1 MVEFTRLH
9 RGTWG
14 LLGGLTAVVS
24 KFIAQDLHFVR
35 ISIDTRQT
43 EQLYGM
49 VASYALLT
57 IGLCFLG
64 IVLAIASKESS
75 EMKLLAIAVSA
86 PALITTWLG
95 GATPDT
101 TGATKH
107 VVEIIMPISSA
118 AAAET
123 TVEKPQATT
132 SGFWEGFKIPF
143 GIGKDEQRYRVIVGS
158 FKDPAAAAAKAEQIN
173 KIDPSLKATVGD
185 KRLFND
191 FYPVVV
197 GGYAVYP
204 EARAL
209 KDKVS
214 EKLDTDDVYLAPY
227 QF

>member
-1 MVEFTRLH
+1 MIEFTRLH

-14 LLGGLTAVVS
+14 LLGGSAAVVS

-49 VASYALLT
+49 MASYALLT
-57 IGLCFLG
+57 IGLSFLG
-64 IVLAIASKESS
+64 IVLAIASRENS

-95 GATPDT
+95 GAIPDT
-101 TGATKH
+101 QKH
-107 VVEIIMPISSA
+107 AALFLWPITSAEAAEQTAKQSSA
-118 AAAET
+118 SA
-123 TVEKPQATT
+123 
-132 SGFWEGFKIPF
+132 FWEGFKIPF
-143 GIGKDEQRYRVIVGS
+143 GIGKDEQRYRVIIGS
-158 FKDPAAAAAKAEQIN
+158 FKDPAIAAAKADQVN
-173 KIDPSLKATVGD
+173 KIDPSLKASVGD
-185 KRLFND
+185 KRMFND
-191 FYPVVV
+191 YYPVVV

-209 KDKVS
+209 KDKVAD
-214 EKLDTDDVYLAPY
+214 KLGIDDVYLAPY